1 MQDYL
6 IIGQIIKPQGVKGE
20 IKVKVL
26 SEDENRFLD
35 LKTVYIK
42 EKDSYKPLEVL
53 DSDTRGEFAYIT
65 IAGVCDRNEA
75 EKYRNMFLYID
86 RENALKL
93 EDGRYFI
100 CDLIG
105 IDVYTEKDEHI
116 GTLTDILQNG
126 GADVYVVKGNK
137 QLMFPALKRLIIKT
151 DIASKKIIVDS
162 EVLSEVAVYEN

>member
-53 DSDTRGEFAYIT
+53 DSDTRGEFAYIN
-65 IAGVCDRNEA
+65 IADVCDRNEA
-75 EKYRNMFLYID
+75 EKYRNMYLYID

>member
-6 IIGQIIKPQGVKGE
+6 IIGQMVKPQGVKGE

-35 LKTVYIK
+35 LKTIFIK
-42 EKDSYKPLEVL
+42 DKDSYKPLEVSS
-53 DSDTRGEFAYIT
+53 SDTRGEFAYIT
-65 IAGVCDRNEA
+65 LNGVTNRNEA
-75 EKYRNMFLYID
+75 EKYRNMYIYIN

-93 EDGRYFI
+93 ENGRYFI

-105 IDVYTEKDEHI
+105 IEIYTEKDEHI
-116 GTLTDILQNG
+116 GILADILQNG

-151 DIASKKIIVDS
+151 DIESKKIIVDS
-162 EVLSEVAVYEN
+162 RVLSEVAVYED